1 MKFILIVFAAY
12 QYDGGIAS
20 NAVEFSTMALC
31 EQARTKLIQE
41 HHEARPDGWGR
52 VRITAICAARG

>member
-20 NAVEFSTMALC
+20 SAVEFSTMALC
-31 EQARTKLIQE
+31 EKARTKLIQE
-41 HHEARPDGWGR
+41 HYASRSDGWGK